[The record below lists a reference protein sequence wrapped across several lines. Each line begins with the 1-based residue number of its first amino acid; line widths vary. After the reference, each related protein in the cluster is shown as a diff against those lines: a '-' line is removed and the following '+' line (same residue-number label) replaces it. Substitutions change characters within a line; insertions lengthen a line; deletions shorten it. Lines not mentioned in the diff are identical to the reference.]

1 MDRSQTM
8 TFKKTP
14 RAGLVAFACSFLLA
28 ALLSFAFVNASLAQ
42 APGPAPAAPAAAP
55 AAEAA
60 PPACDGTAKPPVIEI
75 CTPNSGDTAWM
86 LTSMALVLM
95 MTIPGLALF
104 YGGMVRKKNV
114 GDTVMTSF
122 AITCLISIM
131 WLFCT
136 YSLAFTP
143 GTPFIGGLS
152 RAFLQGIVSDIGK
165 GGIGNPNL
173 LAPTIPET
181 VYSM

>member
-1 MDRSQTM
+1 M
-8 TFKKTP
+8 TSKKSS
-14 RAGLVAFACSFLLA
+14 RGGLLALACGFLLA

-42 APGPAPAAPAAAP
+42 APTPAPAAPAAAP

-60 PPACDGTAKPPVIEI
+60 PPACDGTAKPPILEK

-95 MTIPGLALF
+95 MTVPGLGLF

-122 AITCLISIM
+122 AITCLVTVL
-131 WLFCT
+131 WLICT
-136 YSLAFTP
+136 YSLAFRS
-143 GTPFIGGLS
+143 GSESFGWFIGGFD
-152 RAFLQGIVSDIGK
+152 RAFLQDIVSDIAK
-165 GGIGNPNL
+165 
-173 LAPTIPET
+173 
-181 VYSM
+181 SMG